1 MYYDFFYYYQI
12 TSYIMNSR
20 LIYQMHVQGQ
30 VCWLNVCLWVK
41 LLLTLWKSRTIEFYV
56 SLNYTFGKNLINV
69 YGPTCVMFIIHT

>member
-30 VCWLNVCLWVK
+30 VC
-41 LLLTLWKSRTIEFYV
+41 
-56 SLNYTFGKNLINV
+56 
-69 YGPTCVMFIIHT
+69 